1 MIKMPELT
9 KRMRTLIASL
19 TAALVSAC
27 APLPLGIPGDDPERA
42 TDARPVLVVN
52 SDDSIARYQIPAASF
67 AAAMRGHPVVTL
79 DLHDRI
85 DPVETLQD
93 YLNEYAVAG
102 VYAVGAKAL
111 GAVNYLAPEV
121 PVVYSAV
128 LAWREFQR
136 ESDAHGIASDI
147 APDAQLIWFRHFFP
161 DIKRLGLL
169 YSDNN
174 SHMLDNAIA
183 AAKRTGLTLVPRR
196 VAHAHSQAEQL
207 QRLLEDVDALWLI
220 SDPTVLSSTESITN
234 LFAQADQKKVP
245 VFSYKRLFVDY
256 GATLSITADEVTS
269 GRQAA
274 VMLHQLM
281 HADKPLPAVQ
291 FPAGSA
297 ITLNLDRVRRYQ
309 LNLNRTALDSVR
321 ELVDS
326 TR

>member
-1 MIKMPELT
+1 MITVFGATGNTGSPLVD
-9 KRMRTLIASL
+9 
-19 TAALVSAC
+19 ALLAK
-27 APLPLGIPGDDPERA
+27 
-42 TDARPVLVVN
+42 
-52 SDDSIARYQIPAASF
+52 
-67 AAAMRGHPVVTL
+67 
-79 DLHDRI
+79 
-85 DPVETLQD
+85 
-93 YLNEYAVAG
+93 
-102 VYAVGAKAL
+102 GAKVRAVTSDSAKIESLRAKGCEAVIANFTDPGAL
-111 GAVNYLAPEV
+111 KGACEDAEKIYLVTP
-121 PVVYSAV
+121 
-128 LAWREFQR
+128 
-136 ESDAHGIASDI
+136 AH
-147 APDAQLIWFRHFFP
+147 
-161 DIKRLGLL
+161 
-169 YSDNN
+169 
-174 SHMLDNAIA
+174 LDMRRWKANAIA

-245 VFSYKRLFVDY
+245 VFSYKHLFVDY

-281 HADKPLPAVQ
+281 QADKPLPAVQ